1 MKISL
6 GLNSKK
12 YSHNLSR
19 DCNTTFTSGV
29 VQPIFSQY
37 MLPDSDISVRGEQ
50 LIRLCPLVCPSFAR
64 LSLQTFTRFVPEH
77 DIIPFSD
84 AFYSQTAYK
93 GGVVPSKLPFVD
105 NPTLLWYLVTNSNI
119 AVYKQD
125 DGQST
130 QPLKSY
136 TLQSYED
143 AFNTILAFQKIFAI
157 SNSGIVSSFPKSHYV
172 VTSTAFRPVPTISS
186 ADFLFQNGSY
196 VLCVQF
202 GAKAKRLRN
211 IFVGLGYSLEVDDF
225 TPVRLSPL
233 LSYYKA
239 WFDTFA
245 IVRSKSF
252 IATSAFSLIQRLEN
266 PSFIDYTIKGN
277 NGSSSPFFDN
287 FVSELADTYY
297 SAKQDFVSIHR
308 SSLSNNSFNLS
319 SYTLADS
326 KGKDTL
332 VFAGKDEIPV
342 VSSYA
347 NITLASLQ
355 LLRSLTRFI
364 NKNSV
369 IGKKVSDYMKQH
381 YGAQS
386 VNSLYEDVYNVD
398 SSYLPIQINDVFST
412 SDTVNG
418 DVGEHLGAFAGKG
431 VAGGNINF
439 RYHTQSHGYII
450 TLASIVPDCGYF
462 QGTSTDLYA
471 LDWNSQP
478 SSEFDAIGFEATP
491 RGAFVSHNDMYLDSA
506 SNLRTDLTD
515 KSFGFV
521 PRFSGFKYVKNIV
534 NGDMSRRGSIET
546 WSPYYLDH
554 ILQTNQVVEGVRDG
568 KPVYSFRSNLVPS
581 TSDDWRFVTKYP
593 WLGNFDR
600 IFVNE
605 TGPLERGSYTPSAA
619 ESWETAQFFCI
630 DDNYLSQ
637 NRFDVRVKNC
647 LKPLSM
653 SYDTYDDEDNASREI
668 NPA

>member
-37 MLPDSDISVRGEQ
+37 MLPDSNISVKAEQ
-50 LIRLCPLVCPSFAR
+50 LVRLCPLVCPSFAR

-77 DIIPFSD
+77 DVIPFSE

-93 GGVVPSKLPFVD
+93 GGIVPSKLPFVD
-105 NPTLLWYLVTNSNI
+105 NPTLLWYVVINSNF
-119 AVYKQD
+119 AVYKVD
-125 DGQST
+125 DGQTSQNMKT
-130 QPLKSY
+130 Y
-136 TLQSYED
+136 TLQTFANSTE
-143 AFNTILAFQKIFAI
+143 TIRSFQKIF
-157 SNSGIVSSFPKSHYV
+157 GIVNSSTTSFFPESHYV
-172 VTSTAFRPVPTISS
+172 SKSTALRPIPTISS
-186 ADFLFQNGSY
+186 ADFVYENGSY

-211 IFVGLGYSLEVDDF
+211 IFVGLGYSLDIDDF

-233 LSYYKA
+233 LSFFKA

-252 IATSAFSLIQRLEN
+252 LSTSAFALIQILEN
-266 PSFIDYTIKGN
+266 PNHVDYTIKGN
-277 NGSSSPFFDN
+277 SGGTNLFFDN
-287 FVSELADTYY
+287 FVKELADCYY
-297 SAKQDFVSIHR
+297 SSKQDFVSVHR
-308 SSLSNNSFNLS
+308 TYVNNISNALAINLPDSSGSTYDIKASNVGDTYLDTSNGTIS
-319 SYTLADS
+319 SY
-326 KGKDTL
+326 
-332 VFAGKDEIPV
+332 
-342 VSSYA
+342 
-347 NITLASLQ
+347 SLR
-355 LLRSLTRFI
+355 LLQSLTRFV

-369 IGKKVSDYMKQH
+369 IGQKVSDYMRQH
-381 YGAQS
+381 FGSQS
-386 VNSLYEDVYNVD
+386 VNSLFEDVYNVD

-418 DVGEHLGAFAGKG
+418 DSGEHLGAYAGKG
-431 VAGGNINF
+431 VAFGKLDF

-450 TLASIVPDCGYF
+450 TLAAIVPDSGYF

-471 LDWNSQP
+471 LDWQSQP
-478 SSEFDAIGFEATP
+478 SSEFDAIGMEATP
-491 RGAFVSHNDMYLDSA
+491 RGAFVSHNDMYLS
-506 SNLRTDLTD
+506 SYTNLRNDLTN

-521 PRFSGFKYVKNIV
+521 PRFSGFKYAKNIV

-554 ILQTNQVVEGVRDG
+554 ILQTNQVLEGVRDG
-568 KPVYSFRSNLVPS
+568 KPVYSFRSSLVPS
-581 TSDDWRFVTKYP
+581 TSEDWRFTTKFP

-605 TGPLERGSYTPSAA
+605 TGPLEHGSYLPSAV
-619 ESWETAQFFCI
+619 ESWETSQLFCI
-630 DDNYLSQ
+630 DDNYISQ

-653 SYDTYDDEDNASREI
+653 SYDTYDDNDNVSREI

>member
-6 GLNSKK
+6 GLSSKK

-125 DGQST
+125 DGQSS
-130 QPLKSY
+130 QVQKSY
-136 TLQSYED
+136 TLLSYED
-143 AFNTILAFQKIFAI
+143 AFNTILAFQKIFGI
-157 SNSGIVSSFPKSHYV
+157 TSSGIVSSFPKSHYV
-172 VTSTAFRPVPTISS
+172 ETSTVLRPVPTISS

-196 VLCVQF
+196 VLCVLF

-252 IATSAFSLIQRLEN
+252 IATSAFALIQRLEN
-266 PSFIDYTIKGN
+266 PSYIDYTIKGN
-277 NGSSSPFFDN
+277 KGVSSVFLDN

-297 SAKQDFVSIHR
+297 SAKQDFVSVHR
-308 SSLSNNSFNLS
+308 AHLTNQQSRVSLSVPTDDSNKTNVISNSNV
-319 SYTLADS
+319 D
-326 KGKDTL
+326 
-332 VFAGKDEIPV
+332 VNIP
-342 VSSYA
+342 SGQSL
-347 NITLASLQ
+347 TLASLR
-355 LLRSLTRFI
+355 LLQSLTRFV

-369 IGKKVSDYMKQH
+369 IGQKVSEYMRQH

-386 VNSLYEDVYNVD
+386 VNSLYEDVFNVD

-431 VAGGNINF
+431 VAGGNVNF
-439 RYHTQSHGYII
+439 RYHTSSHGYII
-450 TLASIVPDCGYF
+450 TLASIVPDSGYF

-471 LDWNSQP
+471 LDWQSQP
-478 SSEFDAIGFEATP
+478 SVEFDAIGMEATP
-491 RGAFVSHNDMYLDSA
+491 RGAFVSHNDMYLDSV

-521 PRFSGFKYVKNIV
+521 PRFSGFKYAKNIV

-554 ILQTNQVVEGVRDG
+554 ILQTNQVVEGVREG

-605 TGPLERGSYTPSAA
+605 TGPLERGSYTPSVV

-630 DDNYLSQ
+630 DDNYISQ

-653 SYDTYDDEDNASREI
+653 SYDTYDDCDNSSREI

>member
-6 GLNSKK
+6 GINSKK

-50 LIRLCPLVCPSFAR
+50 LVRLCPLVCPSFAR
-64 LSLQTFTRFVPEH
+64 LSLQTFTRFIHEH

-93 GGVVPSKLPFVD
+93 GGVIPSKLPFVD
-105 NPTLLWYLVTNSNI
+105 NPTLLWYLVINSNI
-119 AVYKQD
+119 SVYKQD
-125 DGQST
+125 SGQSSEV
-130 QPLKSY
+130 QKSY
-136 TLQSYED
+136 SLLTYED
-143 AFNTILAFQKIFAI
+143 AFNVILSFQKIFGI
-157 SNSGIVSSFPKSHYV
+157 TNSGIVSSFPKSHYV
-172 VTSTAFRPVPTISS
+172 SVDTVFRPVPTLSS
-186 ADFLFQNGSY
+186 ADFIFESGSN

-211 IFVGLGYSLEVDDF
+211 IFIGLGYSLEIDDF
-225 TPVRLSPL
+225 TPVRLTPL
-233 LSYYKA
+233 LAYYKA

-252 IATSAFSLIQRLEN
+252 LSSSAFALIQRLES
-266 PSFIDYTIKGN
+266 PSNVDYTIKGN
-277 NGSSSPFFDN
+277 SGATSVFLDN
-287 FVSELADTYY
+287 FVSELAETYY
-297 SAKQDFVSIHR
+297 SAKQDFVSVHR
-308 SSLSNNSFNLS
+308 SSIVNASETKLSVPNNSSGGSTEVMNYS
-319 SYTLADS
+319 SSDIFLR
-326 KGKDTL
+326 G
-332 VFAGKDEIPV
+332 
-342 VSSYA
+342 SS
-347 NITLASLQ
+347 NITLSSLR

-364 NKNSV
+364 NKNSL
-369 IGKKVSDYMKQH
+369 IGQKVSEYMRQH
-381 YGAQS
+381 FGAQS
-386 VNSLYEDVYNVD
+386 VNSLYEDTYNVD

-431 VAGGNINF
+431 VAGGNIDF

-450 TLASIVPDCGYF
+450 TLASIVPDSGYY

-471 LDWNSQP
+471 LDWSSQP
-478 SSEFDAIGFEATP
+478 SAEFDAIGMEATP
-491 RGAFVSHNDMYLDSA
+491 RGAFVSHNDMYLGSV

-521 PRFSGFKYVKNIV
+521 PRFSGFKYAKNIV
-534 NGDMSRRGSIET
+534 NGDMSRRGSLET

-554 ILQTNQVVEGVRDG
+554 IIQTNQLVESVRDG

-605 TGPLERGSYTPSAA
+605 TGPLERGSYTPSVA

-630 DDNYLSQ
+630 DDNYLCQ

-653 SYDTYDDEDNASREI
+653 SYDTYDEDDNSSREI
-668 NPA
+668 NPS

>member
-50 LIRLCPLVCPSFAR
+50 LVRLCPLVCPSFAR
-64 LSLQTFTRFVPEH
+64 ISLQTFTRFVPEH
-77 DIIPFSD
+77 DVVPFAD

-93 GGVVPSKLPFVD
+93 GGVIPSKLPFVD
-105 NPTLLWYLVTNSNI
+105 NPTLLWFLVTNSNI

-125 DGQST
+125 DGQTS
-130 QPLKSY
+130 QPQKSY
-136 TLQSYED
+136 TLQTYEQ
-143 AFNTILAFQKIFAI
+143 AFNTILAFQKIFGI
-157 SNSGIVSSFPKSHYV
+157 VNTGIVSNFPQSHYV
-172 VTSTAFRPVPTISS
+172 ATSTALRPVPTISS
-186 ADFLFQNGSY
+186 ADFIFENGSY
-196 VLCVQF
+196 VLCVQY

-211 IFVGLGYSLEVDDF
+211 IFVGLGYSLEIDDF

-252 IATSAFSLIQRLEN
+252 LSTNAFALIQHLEN
-266 PSFIDYTIKGN
+266 PSFVDYTIKG
-277 NGSSSPFFDN
+277 SSGAPSNYLNLFI
-287 FVSELADTYY
+287 SELADTYY
-297 SAKQDFVSIHR
+297 SSRQDFVSVHR
-308 SSLSNNSFNLS
+308 ANVTNQQSKVQLHVPVTSDSTTIVEANSN
-319 SYTLADS
+319 ADVYVPTS
-326 KGKDTL
+326 Q
-332 VFAGKDEIPV
+332 
-342 VSSYA
+342 
-347 NITLASLQ
+347 NITFASLR
-355 LLRSLTRFI
+355 LLQSLTRFV

-369 IGKKVSDYMKQH
+369 IGQKVSEYMRQH

-431 VAGGNINF
+431 VAGGSVDF
-439 RYHTQSHGYII
+439 RYHTQSHGYVI
-450 TLASIVPDCGYF
+450 TLASIVPDSGYF
-462 QGTSTDLYA
+462 QGTSPDLYA
-471 LDWNSQP
+471 LDWPSQP
-478 SSEFDAIGFEATP
+478 SAEFDAIGMEATP
-491 RGAFVSHNDMYLDSA
+491 RGAFVSHNDIYLDSH
-506 SNLRTDLTD
+506 SNLRTDLTN

-521 PRFSGFKYVKNIV
+521 PRFSGFKYAKNIV
-534 NGDMSRRGSIET
+534 NGDMSRRGSLET

-554 ILQTNQVVEGVRDG
+554 ILQTNQVVEGVRGG

-605 TGPLERGSYTPSAA
+605 TGPLERGSYTPSSA

-630 DDNYLSQ
+630 DDNYICQ

-653 SYDTYDDEDNASREI
+653 SYDTYDDDDNVSRET

>member
-29 VQPIFSQY
+29 VQPIFTQY
-37 MLPDSDISVRGEQ
+37 MLPDSDISVKAEQ
-50 LIRLCPLVCPSFAR
+50 LVRLCPLVCPSFAR

-77 DIIPFSD
+77 DVIPFSE

-93 GGVVPSKLPFVD
+93 GGVVPSKLPFID

-119 AVYKQD
+119 AVYKVD
-125 DGQST
+125 DGQSS
-130 QPLKSY
+130 QLMKSY
-136 TLQSYED
+136 TLQTYSNATE
-143 AFNTILAFQKIFAI
+143 TIKSFQKVFGII
-157 SNSGIVSSFPKSHYV
+157 NNSTSSFFPESHYV
-172 VTSTAFRPVPTISS
+172 SQPTALRPVPTISS
-186 ADFLFQNGSY
+186 ADFVYENGSY

-211 IFVGLGYSLEVDDF
+211 IFIGLGYSLDVDDF

-233 LSYYKA
+233 LSFYKA

-252 IATSAFSLIQRLEN
+252 LSTSAFALIQVLEN
-266 PSFIDYTIKGN
+266 PTHIDYTIKGN
-277 NGSSSPFFDN
+277 NGSTSVFIDN
-287 FVSELADTYY
+287 FVNELADCYY
-297 SAKQDFVSIHR
+297 SSKQDFVSVHR
-308 SSLSNNSFNLS
+308 SHIVNSSTTLRQRVPVLDRSGRDIISEPDRDVLLNSENLFS
-319 SYTLADS
+319 S
-326 KGKDTL
+326 
-332 VFAGKDEIPV
+332 
-342 VSSYA
+342 
-347 NITLASLQ
+347 ASLRMLQ
-355 LLRSLTRFI
+355 SLTRFV

-369 IGKKVSDYMKQH
+369 IGQKVSEFMRQH

-386 VNSLYEDVYNVD
+386 VNSLFEDSYNVD

-418 DVGEHLGAFAGKG
+418 DFGEHLGAFAGKG
-431 VAGGNINF
+431 VAGGNIDF

-450 TLASIVPDCGYF
+450 TLAAIVPDSGYF
-462 QGTSTDLYA
+462 QGTATDLFA
-471 LDWNSQP
+471 IDWQSQP
-478 SSEFDAIGFEATP
+478 SAEFDAIGMEATP
-491 RGAFVSHNDMYLDSA
+491 RGAFVSHNDMYLNSY
-506 SNLRTDLTD
+506 SNLRDDLTN

-521 PRFSGFKYVKNIV
+521 PRFSGFKYAKNIV

-554 ILQTNQVVEGVRDG
+554 ILQTNQLLEGVRDG
-568 KPVYSFRSNLVPS
+568 KPVYSFRSSLVPS
-581 TSDDWRFVTKYP
+581 TSEDWRFTTKFP

-605 TGPLERGSYTPSAA
+605 TGPLERGSYLPSAI
-619 ESWETAQFFCI
+619 ESWETSHLFCI
-630 DDNYLSQ
+630 DDNYLCQ

-653 SYDTYDDEDNASREI
+653 SYDTYDDNDNVSREI
-668 NPA
+668 NPS

>member
-125 DGQST
+125 DGQPS
-130 QPLKSY
+130 QVQKSY
-136 TLQSYED
+136 TLQTYED
-143 AFNTILAFQKIFAI
+143 SFNTILAFQKIFGI
-157 SNSGIVSSFPKSHYV
+157 VNTGIVSSFPKSHYV
-172 VTSTAFRPVPTISS
+172 YSSTALRPVPTISS
-186 ADFLFQNGSY
+186 ADFLFQSGSY
-196 VLCVQF
+196 VLCVQY

-233 LSYYKA
+233 LSYFKA

-252 IATSAFSLIQRLEN
+252 IATSAFALIQRLEN
-266 PSFIDYTIKGN
+266 PSFVDYTIKGN
-277 NGSSSPFFDN
+277 KGVSSVFLDN

-297 SAKQDFVSIHR
+297 SAKQDFVSVHR
-308 SSLSNNSFNLS
+308 SHLTNQQSSLGLQVP
-319 SYTLADS
+319 TADS
-326 KGKDTL
+326 SVREVKAFSDTDVML
-332 VFAGKDEIPV
+332 NSGASF
-342 VSSYA
+342 S
-347 NITLASLQ
+347 LASLR
-355 LLRSLTRFI
+355 LLQSLTRFV

-369 IGKKVSDYMKQH
+369 IGQKVSEYMRQH
-381 YGAQS
+381 FGAQS

-431 VAGGNINF
+431 VAGGNVNF

-450 TLASIVPDCGYF
+450 TLASIVPDSGYF
-462 QGTSTDLYA
+462 QGTSTDLFA
-471 LDWNSQP
+471 LDWQSQP
-478 SSEFDAIGFEATP
+478 SAEFDAIGMEATP
-491 RGAFVSHNDMYLDSA
+491 RGAFVSHNDMYLDIA

-521 PRFSGFKYVKNIV
+521 PRFSGFKYAKNIV

-619 ESWETAQFFCI
+619 ESWDTAQFFCV

-637 NRFDVRVKNC
+637 NRFDVRVKNF

-653 SYDTYDDEDNASREI
+653 SYDTYDEDDNVSRDV

>member
-37 MLPDSDISVRGEQ
+37 MLPDSDISVKAEQ
-50 LIRLCPLVCPSFAR
+50 LVRLCPLVCPSFAR

-77 DIIPFSD
+77 DVIPFVE

-93 GGVVPSKLPFVD
+93 GGVVPSKLPFID
-105 NPTLLWYLVTNSNI
+105 NPTLLWYLVINSNV
-119 AVYKQD
+119 AVYKVD
-125 DGQST
+125 DGQSS
-130 QPLKSY
+130 QLMKSY
-136 TLQSYED
+136 TLQTYENS
-143 AFNTILAFQKIFAI
+143 FNTILAFQKVFGITD
-157 SNSGIVSSFPKSHYV
+157 SGIVSHFPQSHYV
-172 VTSTAFRPVPTISS
+172 SKSTVLRPVPTISS
-186 ADFLFQNGSY
+186 ADFIYENGSY

-211 IFVGLGYSLEVDDF
+211 IFVGLGYSLDVDDF

-233 LSYYKA
+233 LSFYKA

-245 IVRSKSF
+245 IVRHKSF
-252 IATSAFSLIQRLEN
+252 LSTSAFALIQILEDPN
-266 PSFIDYTIKGN
+266 QVDYTIKGN
-277 NGSSSPFFDN
+277 SGATNLFFDN
-287 FVSELADTYY
+287 FVTELAECYY
-297 SAKQDFVSIHR
+297 SSKQDFVSVHR
-308 SSLSNNSFNLS
+308 SHVTNSINSVTTGVPVNDTHFTNVS
-319 SYTLADS
+319 INPDS
-326 KGKDTL
+326 D
-332 VFAGKDEIPV
+332 AYIPT
-342 VSSYA
+342 
-347 NITLASLQ
+347 NQQILTHASLK
-355 LLRSLTRFI
+355 LLQSLTRFV

-369 IGKKVSDYMKQH
+369 IGQKVSAFMRQH

-386 VNSLYEDVYNVD
+386 VNSLYEDSYNVD

-418 DVGEHLGAFAGKG
+418 EVGEHLGAFAGKG
-431 VAGGNINF
+431 VAGGNIDF

-450 TLASIVPDCGYF
+450 TLAAIVPESGYF
-462 QGTSTDLYA
+462 QGTSTDLFA
-471 LDWNSQP
+471 IDWQSQP
-478 SSEFDAIGFEATP
+478 SAEFDAIGMEATP
-491 RGAFVSHNDMYLDSA
+491 RGAFVSHNDMYLNSYT
-506 SNLRTDLTD
+506 NLRNDLTN

-521 PRFSGFKYVKNIV
+521 PRFSGFKYAKNIV

-554 ILQTNQVVEGVRDG
+554 ILQTNQVLEGVRNG
-568 KPVYSFRSNLVPS
+568 KPVYSFRSSLVPS
-581 TSDDWRFVTKYP
+581 TSEDWRFTTKYP

-605 TGPLERGSYTPSAA
+605 TGPLERGSYLPSAV
-619 ESWETAQFFCI
+619 ESWETSQLFCI
-630 DDNYLSQ
+630 DDNYLCQ

-653 SYDTYDDEDNASREI
+653 SYDTYDDNDNVSREI
-668 NPA
+668 NPS

>member
-6 GLNSKK
+6 GINSKK

-50 LIRLCPLVCPSFAR
+50 LVRLCPLVCPSFAR
-64 LSLQTFTRFVPEH
+64 LSLQTFTRFIPEH
-77 DIIPFSD
+77 DIIPYSD

-93 GGVVPSKLPFVD
+93 GGIVPSKLPFVD
-105 NPTLLWYLVTNSNI
+105 NPTLLWYLVINSNI

-125 DGQST
+125 TGQASDV
-130 QPLKSY
+130 QKSY
-136 TLQSYED
+136 TLMSYDD
-143 AFNTILAFQKIFAI
+143 AFNTILAFQKIFGI
-157 SNSGIVSSFPKSHYV
+157 TNSGIVSSFPKSHYV
-172 VTSTAFRPVPTISS
+172 SVDTAFRPVPTLSS
-186 ADFLFQNGSY
+186 ADFVYASGSN

-211 IFVGLGYSLEVDDF
+211 IFIGLGYSLEVDDF
-225 TPVRLSPL
+225 TPVRLTPL
-233 LSYYKA
+233 LAYYKA

-252 IATSAFSLIQRLEN
+252 LSTSAFALIQRLES
-266 PSFIDYTIKGN
+266 PSNVDYTIKGN
-277 NGSSSPFFDN
+277 SGSSSVFLDN
-287 FVSELADTYY
+287 LVSELADTYY

-308 SSLSNNSFNLS
+308 SHLTNQQSSLSLS
-319 SYTLADS
+319 VPTADS
-326 KGKDTL
+326 STRDVKAFSDTDVML
-332 VFAGKDEIPV
+332 NAG
-342 VSSYA
+342 STFS
-347 NITLASLQ
+347 LASLR
-355 LLRSLTRFI
+355 LLQSLTRFV
-364 NKNSV
+364 NKNSI
-369 IGKKVSDYMKQH
+369 IGQKVSQYMRQH

-386 VNSLYEDVYNVD
+386 VNSLYEDTFNVD

-431 VAGGNINF
+431 VAGGNVNF

-450 TLASIVPDCGYF
+450 TLASIVPDSGYY

-471 LDWNSQP
+471 LDWQSQP
-478 SSEFDAIGFEATP
+478 SAEFDAIGMEATP
-491 RGAFVSHNDMYLDSA
+491 RGAFVTHNDMYLDSV

-521 PRFSGFKYVKNIV
+521 PRFSGFKYAKNIV
-534 NGDMSRRGSIET
+534 NGDMSRRGSIES

-554 ILQTNQVVEGVRDG
+554 IIQTNQLVESVRDG

-605 TGPLERGSYTPSAA
+605 TGPLERGSYTPSVA

-630 DDNYLSQ
+630 DDNYICQ

-653 SYDTYDDEDNASREI
+653 SYDTYDDVDNSSREI
-668 NPA
+668 NPS